1 MQEWMA
7 FNYSLQSVSW
17 WKEGDK
23 NEGPVLPILPI
34 FYFHPCLFKVELAT
48 LNERM
53 EGGEAK
59 QEVERSR
66 EA

>member
-1 MQEWMA
+1 MR
-7 FNYSLQSVSW
+7 
-17 WKEGDK
+17 
-23 NEGPVLPILPI
+23 PVLSILPN
-34 FYFHPCLFKVELAT
+34 FDFHPCLFKVELAT

>member
-1 MQEWMA
+1 M
-7 FNYSLQSVSW
+7 SLGGK
-17 WKEGDK
+17 KEIK
-23 NEGPVLPILPI
+23 MRPVLPILPI
-34 FYFHPCLFKVELAT
+34 LPNFDFHPCLFKVELAT

-53 EGGEAK
+53 EGREAK